1 MLEHFDQQ
9 LFLFINSLN
18 SPFFDVVMH
27 TISGKLIWV
36 PLYLSILIY
45 LGITYKRKFL
55 IILIFIILAATLS
68 DQSSV
73 LIKNIFQRLRPC
85 NDPALK
91 GLVHLVNG
99 ECGGLLGFVSSHAT
113 NSFDVALLSLL
124 FIKKRWYSISII
136 AWALVIGY
144 SRVYLGVHYPGDVL
158 CGSILGAFIGWSMYQ
173 LYVLTD
179 NIILKD
185 KPYFNSAS
193 NHPSIPQKRDLST
206 GIKDT

>member
-1 MLEHFDQQ
+1 MLEQLDRQ
-9 LFLFINSLN
+9 LFLFINSSN
-18 SPFFDVVMH
+18 SPFFDQVMH
-27 TISGKLIWV
+27 ALSGKLIWV

-55 IILIFIILAATLS
+55 IILIFIILAATLA

-73 LIKNIFQRLRPC
+73 LVKNIVQRLRPC

-91 GLVHLVNG
+91 GLIHLVNG

-124 FIKKRWYSISII
+124 FIKKRWYTISII
-136 AWALVIGY
+136 VWALVIGY
-144 SRVYLGVHYPGDVL
+144 SRIYLGVHYPGDVL
-158 CGSILGAFIGWSMYQ
+158 CGSLLGAFIGWSMYQ
-173 LYVLTD
+173 LYILTD

-185 KPYFNSAS
+185 TAYFSTS
-193 NHPSIPQKRDLST
+193 SDRPLIPQKRD
-206 GIKDT
+206 